1 MFIQLAIDLDILQ
14 QGVKQWGLASV
25 DAARGYY
32 TFTLPITGVTVLVAA
47 SLAYDAARADN
58 SGPVMHG
65 TLKTSNSSVQTGW
78 YTADL
83 THKASGIGY
92 IAFCKA

>member
-1 MFIQLAIDLDILQ
+1 MFI
-14 QGVKQWGLASV
+14 GVLVASKQWGLASV

-32 TFTLPITGVTVLVAA
+32 NFTLPLTGVTVLVAA
-47 SLAYDAARADN
+47 SVAYDAARADN

-65 TLKTSNSSVQTGW
+65 TLKVNSSSVQTGW

-83 THKASGIGY
+83 THRASGIGY
-92 IAFCKA
+92 VAICKA